1 MPKNTNYQITTTLAV
16 DGEKEFKAAM
26 DAANKSMRVSDS
38 ELKKLKAAYEAGGTQ
53 MDYYTGRAKVMNR
66 EAEQQEA
73 IVEALRKAVEQAG
86 EKFGEASDKVK
97 DYQIKLNNAE
107 AKQIAL
113 AKAAQEANRDLEAL
127 GRDSGKIGRKI
138 ERGIGDAAEDAGEKL
153 DSMFER
159 VQKDV
164 NALKTSVGFE
174 IATEVGGFIVNAV
187 QGVTGF
193 VEENQELNR
202 QMAIAKYNIEK
213 YDFDWTKSLE
223 LVTRAAAITGNQEGA
238 LEAINNLVSTQVTNE
253 ELIEA
258 AMEGILG
265 VYLTTGGALSLES
278 LAEDLRA
285 SVASK
290 KPTGTYA
297 EVLEE
302 LIQGIVIE
310 DVEKALGATK
320 SAEEALQIAT
330 AYLTQAGYQTTTK
343 SFEEQ
348 NADLLESLRKQQEL
362 AMAWADLATEL
373 QPVVTGIVS
382 GTTTL
387 VEGIKDVIDIMNGID
402 FGEKETKEL
411 NDAIEEY
418 YTNPEN
424 ENSFG
429 QWWSDFWGITPK
441 KYKNVDKPDTGAKSG
456 LIASALGG
464 LGLVR
469 SATAETVVD
478 PYEAGFQAMQQYN
491 MGLQEAAD
499 KEMTAAQA
507 AVATTIAQMQTE
519 DQMEAA
525 FEAGRNAMIA
535 FGNGIAEGAGVPISN
550 VQKMVNQINAMLSAM
565 ASPAYGLGWGGIT
578 GGNIALYMDGQK
590 VGGLVAG
597 GVSSALGR
605 KVSTKMTMK

>member
-1 MPKNTNYQITTTLAV
+1 MAKGSNYEIKTTIAI
-16 DGEKEFKAAM
+16 DGEKAFKAAM
-26 DAANKSMRVSDS
+26 EDANRAMRVHNADLRAMAAEYEYTDDKQRYFAQRA
-38 ELKKLKAAYEAGGTQ
+38 ELVGEKLK
-53 MDYYTGRAKVMNR
+53 
-66 EAEQQEA
+66 QQEM
-73 IVEALRKAVEQAG
+73 IVEALQRAVKESADMYGDAARQTDSYRIQLSNATAKLFDMRK
-86 EKFGEASDKVK
+86 EAE
-97 DYQIKLNNAE
+97 NANE
-107 AKQIAL
+107 
-113 AKAAQEANRDLEAL
+113 ELEEL
-127 GRDSGKIGRKI
+127 GRDSTKIGRQI
-138 ERGIGDAAEDAGEKL
+138 DRGIGDAAEDAGEKL

-164 NALKTSVGFE
+164 NALKTSVGFQV
-174 IATEVGGFIVNAV
+174 ATEVGSFIVNAV

-302 LIQGIVIE
+302 LIQGLVIE

-320 SAEEALQIAT
+320 SAEEALQVAV
-330 AYLTQAGYQTTTK
+330 AYLTQAGYQTTAKT
-343 SFEEQ
+343 FEEQ
-348 NADLLESLRKQQEL
+348 NADLLENLRKQQEL
-362 AMAWADLATEL
+362 AIAWAALATEI

-387 VEGIKDVIDIMNGID
+387 VEGIKNVIDVMNGID
-402 FGEKETKEL
+402 FREKETEEL
-411 NDAIEEY
+411 NKAIEEF

-424 ENSFG
+424 EKSFG
-429 QWWSDFWGITPK
+429 RWWADFWGITPD
-441 KYKNVDKPDTGAKSG
+441 KYKNNGATNQTGGFEQSLAERS
-456 LIASALGG
+456 LWEWLFPSAG
-464 LGLVR
+464 
-469 SATAETVVD
+469 AETLPGGD
-478 PYEAGFQAMQQYN
+478 SYEAGFKAMQQYN

-499 KEMTAAQA
+499 AEVTAAQA

-519 DQMEAA
+519 EQMAAA

-535 FGNGIAEGAGVPISN
+535 FGNGIAEGAAIPINN
-550 VQKMVNQINAMLSAM
+550 VASMVNQINAMLAQI
-565 ASPAYGLGWGGIT
+565 ATPAFGLGYGGIS
-578 GGNIALYMDGQK
+578 GGNIYMYTQQRDN
-590 VGGLVAG
+590 ARN
-597 GVSSALGR
+597 VSRMIGNR
-605 KVSTKMTMK
+605 VNTKMLVK

>member
-38 ELKKLKAAYEAGGTQ
+38 ELKKLKAAYDAGGTQ

-86 EKFGEASDKVK
+86 EKFGEASNKVK

-127 GRDSGKIGRKI
+127 GRDSNKIGRQI

-164 NALKTSVGFE
+164 NALKSSV
-174 IATEVGGFIVNAV
+174 AV
-187 QGVTGF
+187 QVGLELGGKVFDALQNVVDF
-193 VEENQELNR
+193 VEESREYRRLQSFAEQSAIRNNLDIEEVERYANEIAVFFGDYDAAVETVAVLTEAGFKGETLGMAVDNLIGA
-202 QMAIAKYNIEK
+202 AIAYYN
-213 YDFDWTKSLE
+213 TLN
-223 LVTRAAAITGNQEGA
+223 T
-238 LEAINNLVSTQVTNE
+238 
-253 ELIEA
+253 
-258 AMEGILG
+258 
-265 VYLTTGGALSLES
+265 ES
-278 LAEDLRA
+278 LAESIQETIA
-285 SVASK
+285 
-290 KPTGTYA
+290 TGELTGQYA
-297 EVLEE
+297 ELVDRL
-302 LIQGIVIE
+302 QGITMITAEDLEKELKAAKTQEEKLELLMAPLTEAGMQSNKFDYEARHAELLKAEEAERALQEAWANLAAEIE
-310 DVEKALGATK
+310 PIVTAILNCTTYLVDGLTDIVAKIKEFSWEDFGDSIEEARTRVEKALINTETK
-320 SAEEALQIAT
+320 YPEFSNALE
-330 AYLTQAGYQTTTK
+330 GG
-343 SFEEQ
+343 
-348 NADLLESLRKQQEL
+348 EL
-362 AMAWADLATEL
+362 DTW
-373 QPVVTGIVS
+373 S
-382 GTTTL
+382 GTWDYFLKNLIPSAGAETL
-387 VEGIKDVIDIMNGID
+387 
-402 FGEKETKEL
+402 
-411 NDAIEEY
+411 
-418 YTNPEN
+418 N
-424 ENSFG
+424 EN
-429 QWWSDFWGITPK
+429 
-441 KYKNVDKPDTGAKSG
+441 
-456 LIASALGG
+456 
-464 LGLVR
+464 
-469 SATAETVVD
+469 D
-478 PYEAGFQAMQQYN
+478 PYKAGFKAMQQYN

-499 KEMTAAQA
+499 AEVTAAQA

-525 FEAGRNAMIA
+525 FEAGKNAMIA
-535 FGNGIAEGAGVPISN
+535 FGNGIAEGAAIPINN

-578 GGNIALYMDGQK
+578 GGNIALYMDGKK

-605 KVSTKMTMK
+605 KVSTKMTKK

>member
-38 ELKKLKAAYEAGGTQ
+38 ELKKLKAAYDAGGTQ

-127 GRDSGKIGRKI
+127 GRDSGKIGRQI

-153 DSMFER
+153 DGMFER

-238 LEAINNLVSTQVTNE
+238 LESINNLVSTQVTNE

-348 NADLLESLRKQQEL
+348 NAELLENLRKQQEL
-362 AMAWADLATEL
+362 AIAWAKLAETL
-373 QPVVTGIVS
+373 TPIVS
-382 GTTTL
+382 GAVDGTADVVDGLNEIARMLLDAEFAKKQLREYDPKFADALEGGEMDTWSGTWDYFLKNLIPSAGAETL
-387 VEGIKDVIDIMNGID
+387 
-402 FGEKETKEL
+402 
-411 NDAIEEY
+411 
-418 YTNPEN
+418 N
-424 ENSFG
+424 EN
-429 QWWSDFWGITPK
+429 
-441 KYKNVDKPDTGAKSG
+441 N
-456 LIASALGG
+456 
-464 LGLVR
+464 
-469 SATAETVVD
+469 
-478 PYEAGFQAMQQYN
+478 PYEAGFKAMQQYN

-499 KEMTAAQA
+499 AEITAAQA

-525 FEAGRNAMIA
+525 FEAGKNAMLA
-535 FGNGIAEGAGVPISN
+535 FGNGIAEGAAIPINN
-550 VQKMVNQINAMLSAM
+550 VRDMVNAINQMLSQIAT
-565 ASPAYGLGWGGIT
+565 PAYGLGWSGIT
-578 GGNIALYMDGQK
+578 GGNIYLYNQQRSNAKTVSKMIGR
-590 VGGLVAG
+590 GVA
-597 GVSSALGR
+597 VEMV
-605 KVSTKMTMK
+605 KK